1 MAKETHVK
9 YLFAAK
15 ILNAFGR
22 FLDLI
27 WESQESLLYA
37 KVCGERKCELAIIT
51 DWTDGHFAPFLEMQL
66 VCF

>member
-1 MAKETHVK
+1 VAKETHVK

-37 KVCGERKCELAIIT
+37 KVCGERLL
-51 DWTDGHFAPFLEMQL
+51 W
-66 VCF
+66 

>member
-1 MAKETHVK
+1 MFTNHIEFRRETDLLNLAKVAKETHVK
-9 YLFAAK
+9 SLFAAK

-37 KVCGERKCELAIIT
+37 KVCGERLL
-51 DWTDGHFAPFLEMQL
+51 W
-66 VCF
+66 